1 MIRLAA
7 EADAAGIAAIYAP
20 IVASSPISFET
31 DPPTSADIVKRL
43 CDTMVKYPWL
53 VEEID
58 GDVAGYAYATSHR
71 VRAAYQWC
79 VETSVYVNERFRRRG
94 IGQRLYGVLFEM
106 LRLQG
111 YVNAYAGIT
120 LPNPASVALHESV
133 GFTPIGVYRR
143 IGYKVGEWHDVG
155 WWERPLGE
163 YPAEPA
169 APKLLIDVMADP
181 RWQALLEASR
191 LA

>member
-1 MIRLAA
+1 MIRLAT

-31 DPPTSADIVKRL
+31 DPPSAADIAKRVR
-43 CDTMVKYPWL
+43 DTMVKYPWL
-53 VEEID
+53 IEELD
-58 GDVAGYAYATSHR
+58 GEVAGYAYATSHR

-79 VETSVYVNERFRRRG
+79 VETSVYVDGRYRRRG
-94 IGQRLYGVLFEM
+94 IGQRLYGVLFDL

-120 LPNPASVALHESV
+120 LPNPASVSLHEAV
-133 GFTPIGVYRR
+133 GFTPIGVYRK
-143 IGYKVGEWHDVG
+143 IGYKVGQWHDVG

-163 YPAEPA
+163 YSPDPS
-169 APKLLIDVMADP
+169 APKLLIDVMVDP
-181 RWQALLEASR
+181 RWQARLDVSR